1 MAALLERDAELA
13 LLGSALDSALAGRG
27 RVAVVQGSPGIGK
40 TRVLEETKATARR
53 RGLSVLAAT
62 GGELEREFPYGVVR
76 QLFDPVLGG
85 EREPGELLE
94 GAARL
99 ALPALSFVPA
109 ADAVPSEPSILH
121 GLYWLVAGVAD
132 RRPLLL
138 AIDDAQ
144 WADPPSLRFA
154 VYLAR
159 RCSELPVAIVL
170 AVRSSAPE
178 PLVVELADG
187 RPVLELAPLSEQGVA
202 SLISATLG
210 SPVAPAFATAVH
222 AAAGGNPFLTGEL
235 VRAAEAEGLAPGA
248 EGVSRLGRLATAG
261 VDRSV
266 RRRLGRLAPEAVAL
280 ARAVAVLGDDAQLR
294 HAAELAELDER
305 TASAAAGKLA
315 AEEILAPGVP
325 LRFTHALVRA
335 SVAGE
340 VGAAELE
347 VLRARAA
354 RLLHADGAAAT
365 RVAAHLLA
373 TAPSAD
379 PWAVEVLRQAA
390 RDALA
395 QGAPEPAVA
404 SLRRALDEPPP
415 AGLRGDV
422 LFELGQ
428 AEVHADNLAGVEHLA
443 AARAAL
449 ADPGA
454 RTAAA
459 VALAQGLVVLMRPAD
474 AVEVLLE
481 ELDEAERRGER
492 ELALRIAAQIARAA
506 RVDLEDEFDART
518 RIERLV
524 AGATGATAGERLLLS
539 AVADKDLGTG
549 RSAAATAE
557 LAERLLAGLGSVE
570 SWRPVGPQGSAM
582 VSLLIADRLE
592 RCSELIDAAIAGAQR
607 IGSAVGFQQG
617 VTIRGY
623 CRFQQGALRAA
634 EADLRAAILTGRTFG
649 HQFPP
654 ALGGLVQVL
663 VERGELA
670 EAEELLEHDG
680 LTGPV
685 PRVALFTSM
694 LFSRAA
700 LRRAQG
706 RIADAVADARETG
719 ERYLAVQMTR
729 PAPPWRSLLA
739 LLLADEHRD
748 EALALAREEADAAA
762 EWGTTRSIGV
772 AMHRWGLIEGGAAG
786 EERIRAAIGT
796 LDGSVARLEL
806 ARALVDLGAVMRG
819 RRALVEA
826 RPWLEQ
832 GMDLAHACG
841 ATALAERARTELAA
855 TGVRPRRA
863 ARTGLDSL
871 TASELRVVEL
881 AARGMTNRAIAQSLF
896 VTQRTVETHLGHAY
910 QKLGH
915 SSRERLREQLH
926 ASG

>member
-1 MAALLERDAELA
+1 VAALLERDAELA

-27 RVAVVQGSPGIGK
+27 GVAVVQGSPGIGK
-40 TRVLEETKATARR
+40 TRLLEETKATARR
-53 RGLSVLAAT
+53 RGLTVLAAI

-85 EREPGELLE
+85 ERDPGELLE

-99 ALPALSFVPA
+99 ALPALSYAPA
-109 ADAVPSEPSILH
+109 GDAVPSEPSILH
-121 GLYWLVAGVAD
+121 GLYWLIADLAD
-132 RRPLLL
+132 RRPLLMV
-138 AIDDAQ
+138 IDDAQ

-159 RCSELPVAIVL
+159 RVSELPVAIVL
-170 AVRSSAPE
+170 AARSPDSDA
-178 PLVVELADG
+178 LLAQLADG

-202 SLISATLG
+202 RLIAVALG
-210 SPVAPAFATAVH
+210 SQVAPAFAAAVH
-222 AAAGGNPFLTGEL
+222 AAAGGNPFMTGEL
-235 VRAAEAEGLAPGA
+235 VRAAEAEGLAPSA
-248 EGVSRLGRLATAG
+248 EAVSRLGRLATTG

-266 RRRLGRLAPEAVAL
+266 RRRLRRLPPQAVAL
-280 ARAVAVLGDDAQLR
+280 ARAVAVLGDDAPLR
-294 HAAELAELDER
+294 HAADLAELDER
-305 TASAAAGKLA
+305 TASAAAGSLA
-315 AEEILAPGVP
+315 AEEILAAGVP
-325 LRFTHALVRA
+325 LRFAHALVRA

-340 VGAAELE
+340 IGAAELG

-354 RLLHADGAAAT
+354 RMLHADGAAAS

-373 TAPSAD
+373 IAPSGD

-395 QGAPEPAVA
+395 QGASEPAVA
-404 SLRRALDEPPP
+404 TLRRALDEPPP
-415 AGLRGDV
+415 AALRGDV

-428 AEVHADNLAGVEHLA
+428 AEVHADNLASVEHLA

-449 ADPGA
+449 TNPGA

-459 VALAQGLVVLMRPAD
+459 IALARGLVVLMRPAD

-481 ELDEAERRGER
+481 EFDAAERHDDR
-492 ELALRIAAQIARAA
+492 ELALHIAAEIATATRMDLKDHLDARA
-506 RVDLEDEFDART
+506 
-518 RIERLV
+518 RIERL
-524 AGATGATAGERLLLS
+524 ATGATGATPGERLLMS
-539 AVADKDLGTG
+539 AIADKELGTG

-557 LAERLLAGLGSVE
+557 LAERQLAGAANTE
-570 SWRPVGPQGSAM
+570 AWRPVGPQLSAII
-582 VSLLIADRLE
+582 SLLIADRLE
-592 RCSELIDAAIAGAQR
+592 RGSELIDTAIAGAQR
-607 IGSAVGFQQG
+607 VGSAVGFQNSA
-617 VTIRGY
+617 TIRGY
-623 CRFQQGALRAA
+623 CRAQQGALRAA

-654 ALGGLVQVL
+654 AIGGLVLVL
-663 VERGELA
+663 IERGELA

-685 PRVALFTSM
+685 PRVMLFTPV

-706 RIADAVADARETG
+706 RIADAIADARETG
-719 ERYLAVQMTR
+719 KRYLEFQITR
-729 PAPPWRSLLA
+729 PVPPWRSLLA
-739 LLLADEHRD
+739 LLLADEHRE
-748 EALALAREEADAAA
+748 EALALARDEADAAA
-762 EWGTTRSIGV
+762 RWGTPRSIGV
-772 AMHRWGLIEGGAAG
+772 AMHRSGLIEGGAAG
-786 EERIRAAIGT
+786 EERIRSAIGT

-806 ARALVDLGAVMRG
+806 AHALVDLGALVRA

-826 RPWLEQ
+826 RPWLER

-855 TGVRPRRA
+855 TGIRPRRA

-871 TASELRVVEL
+871 TAGELRVVEL

-915 SSRERLREQLH
+915 SSRERLREQLRE
-926 ASG
+926 AG